1 MRIIRSEMHHIL
13 LRNEHHRILINAIIS
28 ASGLLVVQPKSRKPF
43 MFHLML
49 TSVNRMPVIC

>member
-1 MRIIRSEMHHIL
+1 MHHIL
-13 LRNEHHRILINAIIS
+13 SRNEHHRILINAIIS

-43 MFHLML
+43 MFYLML